1 MTTMVGAHMAARLKV
16 VRGAKAFP
24 VKLTET
30 ERKALAKAAFL
41 SEQALGAFIREAA
54 LKAAKRLGKAA

>member
-1 MTTMVGAHMAARLKV
+1 MAARLKV
-16 VRGAKAFP
+16 VRGAKPFP

-30 ERKALAKAAFL
+30 ERKDLAKAAFL